1 MTLFSFILMTLIEQA
16 LAQGLTPAI
25 VVVIYLVIIRIID
38 AKKEAQQSKISQ
50 ELINSIST
58 ISEFLDA
65 ITKNILN
72 KDKERSRI
80 IIELAFDNLHK
91 ELLIFARDIIITN
104 NIDKRKEYI
113 NQSIKTVV
121 NAQYYEVYNCLSV
134 CEVNGHKAALYCK
147 ESWKEELSSNIIK
160 IIFDENLDKVA
171 KITEIQTKLKTIC
184 ANYVTYIHNKTF
196 NS

>member
-1 MTLFSFILMTLIEQA
+1 MTLIEQA

-104 NIDKRKEYI
+104 NIDKRREYI

-134 CEVNGHKAALYCK
+134 CEVNGNKAAFYCK

>member
-1 MTLFSFILMTLIEQA
+1 MTLIEQA

-38 AKKEAQQSKISQ
+38 AKNEAQQSKISQ

-104 NIDKRKEYI
+104 NIDKRIEYI
-113 NQSIKTVV
+113 NQSIKTFV
-121 NAQYYEVYNCLSV
+121 NSQY
-134 CEVNGHKAALYCK
+134 
-147 ESWKEELSSNIIK
+147 
-160 IIFDENLDKVA
+160 
-171 KITEIQTKLKTIC
+171 
-184 ANYVTYIHNKTF
+184 
-196 NS
+196 